1 MDRRAAG
8 RGIAD
13 LSQVTRRPLPPSLYA
28 DTARPAIATP
38 PIDGDKRVSIAIIG
52 GGFTGL
58 SAALHLAEQ
67 GADVMV
73 LEAHEP
79 GWGASGRNG
88 GQVNPGLKHDPDQVE
103 ADFGPDLG
111 RRMVELSWN
120 APNLVFDLVR
130 RHQITCE
137 ASQTGTVRAAY
148 SANSAAE
155 VQASFEQGA
164 RRGMP
169 VELLDPAKLAKATGT
184 QRYVRAM
191 LDRRGGHVNPL
202 GYARGLA
209 QAAMQAGAV
218 IHGSSPA
225 TKVWRDG
232 GRWNVRTPTGTVSA
246 EKLVLATNGYT
257 DDVWPDLRRTI
268 VPVYSGIVATEPL
281 PEDVARDVFPIRASL
296 YELGK
301 VTVYYRLDASNRVL
315 MGGRCQQSPVQ
326 SADEMRFL
334 MRYTH
339 RLWPQLRQFKFTHG
353 WNGQLAV
360 TVDHY
365 PHIHEPADGV
375 LVCLGY
381 NGRGVAMST
390 AMGPQLA
397 RRTLGGKASEIDMP
411 ITDLKAIPFHGLW
424 KTAVAARITYGR
436 IRDYLNV

>member
-1 MDRRAAG
+1 LAEFA
-8 RGIAD
+8 
-13 LSQVTRRPLPPSLYA
+13 RRPLPPSLYT
-28 DTARPAIATP
+28 DTARAAIPTP
-38 PIDGDKRVSIAIIG
+38 PLDGDRRASIAIIG

-67 GADVMV
+67 GADVVV

-88 GQVNPGLKHDPDQVE
+88 GQVNPGLKHDPDHVE

-120 APNLVFDLVR
+120 APNVVFDLVR

-137 ASQTGTVRAAY
+137 ASQTGTIRAAY
-148 SANSAAE
+148 TASSAAE
-155 VQASFEQGA
+155 VQASYEQGA

-169 VELLDPAKLAKATGT
+169 VELLDPAGAAAATGT
-184 QRYVRAM
+184 QRYVRAL

-209 QAAMQAGAV
+209 QAALQAGAA

-225 TKVWRDG
+225 TRVWRDG

-246 EKLVLATNGYT
+246 EKLVVATNGYT
-257 DDVWPDLRRTI
+257 DDLWPDLRRTI
-268 VPVYSGIVATEPL
+268 VPVYSGIVASEPL
-281 PEDVARDVFPIRASL
+281 PDAVARDIFPLRSSL

-315 MGGRCQQSPVQ
+315 MGGRCQQSPVDSPEQ
-326 SADEMRFL
+326 MQFL
-334 MRYTH
+334 VRYTH
-339 RLWPQLRQFKFTHG
+339 RLWPQLREVKFTHG

-360 TVDHY
+360 TMDHY
-365 PHIHEPADGV
+365 PHIHEPAEGAM
-375 LVCLGY
+375 VCLGY

-390 AMGPQLA
+390 AMGPHLA
-397 RRTLGGKASEIDMP
+397 RRILGGKTSEIDMP

>member
-1 MDRRAAG
+1 LPEYA
-8 RGIAD
+8 
-13 LSQVTRRPLPPSLYA
+13 RRPLPPSLYA
-28 DTARPAIATP
+28 DTARKAVATP
-38 PIDGDKRVSIAIIG
+38 PLDGDRRASIAIIG
-52 GGFTGL
+52 SGFTGL
-58 SAALHLAEQ
+58 STALHLAEQ
-67 GADVMV
+67 GADVVV

-88 GQVNPGLKHDPDQVE
+88 GQVNPGLKHDPDRVE
-103 ADFGPDLG
+103 ADFGPELG

-120 APNLVFDLVR
+120 APNVVFDLVR

-137 ASQTGTVRAAY
+137 ASQTGTIRAAY
-148 SANSAAE
+148 TASSAAE

-169 VELLDPAKLAKATGT
+169 VELLDPAGAAAATGT
-184 QRYVRAM
+184 QRYVRAL

-209 QAAMQAGAV
+209 QAAMQAGAA

-225 TKVWRDG
+225 TRVWRDG
-232 GRWNVRTPTGTVSA
+232 GRWNVRTPAGTVSA

-257 DDVWPDLRRTI
+257 DEVWPDLRRTI
-268 VPVYSGIVATEPL
+268 VPVYSGIVASEPL
-281 PEDVARDVFPIRASL
+281 PEAVARDIFPLRSSL

-315 MGGRCQQSPVQ
+315 MGGRCQQSPVD
-326 SADEMRFL
+326 SADQMQFL
-334 MRYTH
+334 VRYTR
-339 RLWPQLRQFKFTHG
+339 RLWPQLRGVKFTHG

-360 TVDHY
+360 TMDHY

-375 LVCLGY
+375 MVCLGY

-397 RRTLGGKASEIDMP
+397 RRILGGKTSEIDMP

>member
-1 MDRRAAG
+1 MSEYA
-8 RGIAD
+8 
-13 LSQVTRRPLPPSLYA
+13 RRPLPPSLYA
-28 DTARPAIATP
+28 DTARAAVATP
-38 PIDGDKRVSIAIIG
+38 PLDGDKRASIAIIG

-67 GADVMV
+67 GADVVV

-88 GQVNPGLKHDPDQVE
+88 GQVNPGLKHDPDHVE
-103 ADFGPDLG
+103 ADFGPELG

-120 APNLVFDLVR
+120 APNVVFDLVR

-137 ASQTGTVRAAY
+137 ASQTGTIRAAY
-148 SANSAAE
+148 TAGSAAE
-155 VQASFEQGA
+155 VQASYEQGA

-169 VELLDPAKLAKATGT
+169 VELLDPAGAAAATGT
-184 QRYVRAM
+184 QRYVRAL

-225 TKVWRDG
+225 TRVWRDG

-246 EKLVLATNGYT
+246 ENLVVATNGYT

-268 VPVYSGIVATEPL
+268 VPVYSGIVASEPL
-281 PEDVARDVFPIRASL
+281 PEGVARDIFPLRSSL

-315 MGGRCQQSPVQ
+315 MGGRCQQSPVD
-326 SADEMRFL
+326 SADEMQFL
-334 MRYTH
+334 VRYTH
-339 RLWPQLRQFKFTHG
+339 RLWPQLRDVKFTHG

-360 TVDHY
+360 TMDHY

-375 LVCLGY
+375 MVCLGY

-397 RRTLGGKASEIDMP
+397 RRILGGKTAEIDMP
-411 ITDLKAIPFHGLW
+411 ITNLKAIPFHGLW